1 MSGMRTTRQRRRG
14 FTLIELLI
22 VISIILVIL
31 AIAVPKMNKQMQG
44 AREMAVIR
52 EIGSIHQAETQYYSQ
67 FGKYATALTQLG
79 PGEWRGR
86 ARSGEHPSEGP
97 GGRQEER
104 VHLHADGDTQAA
116 MRSRPC
122 RNRLGTQAAGRSTPI
137 RPWSSATTGARNPPR
152 PPVPKSRNRPLSRNL
167 RLPDPQYWLRCAG
180 RAYAGDSRRRAGA
193 SDPIVPL

>member
-67 FGKYATALTQLG
+67 FGKYAASLSQLG
-79 PGEWRGR
+79 PPI
-86 ARSGEHPSEGP
+86 SG
-97 GGRQEER
+97 
-104 VHLHADGDTQAA
+104 ADGPEGANIIPKVLADGKKNGFTYALTA
-116 MRSRPC
+116 TPSGYAITAVPDSFGNTGSRTFYSDQTLVI
-122 RNRLGTQAAGRSTPI
+122 RNNWGQEPATP
-137 RPWSSATTGARNPPR
+137 
-152 PPVPKSRNRPLSRNL
+152 
-167 RLPDPQYWLRCAG
+167 
-180 RAYAGDSRRRAGA
+180 A
-193 SDPIVPL
+193 SPEIK